1 MTREEL
7 IEKINECAN
16 MFDEIYERGILS
28 VKDHK
33 IHCTDEAFLELAD
46 GHELT
51 IVDRGGGE
59 YPYKIQTKIGEL
71 TLFSVGTEEDVE
83 RIKNELQGGNKNE
96 NQKNTKP
103 AQAGF

>member
-16 MFDEIYERGILS
+16 VFDEIYKRGILS
-28 VKDHK
+28 VLNHE

-51 IVDRGGGE
+51 IVDRGRGR

-71 TLFSVGTEEDVE
+71 TLFSIGTEEDVE
-83 RIKNELQGGNKNE
+83 RIKKRI
-96 NQKNTKP
+96 
-103 AQAGF
+103 AGRQMKLWGAEK

>member
-16 MFDEIYERGILS
+16 VFDEIYKRGILS
-28 VKDHK
+28 ISPLDHEV
-33 IHCTDEAFLELAD
+33 HCTVEAFLELAD

-51 IVDRGGGE
+51 IVDRRRGK

-71 TLFSVGTEEDVE
+71 TLFSIGTKEDVE
-83 RIKNELQGGNKNE
+83 RIKNELKLE
-96 NQKNTKP
+96 
-103 AQAGF
+103 

>member
-16 MFDEIYERGILS
+16 MFDEIYKRGILS
-28 VKDHK
+28 VTNHE

-51 IVDRGGGE
+51 IVDRGRGK

-71 TLFSVGTEEDVE
+71 TLFSIGTEEDVE
-83 RIKNELQGGNKNE
+83 RIKNELQLE
-96 NQKNTKP
+96 
-103 AQAGF
+103 

>member
-16 MFDEIYERGILS
+16 MFDEIYKRGILS
-28 VKDHK
+28 VIDHE

-51 IVDRGGGE
+51 IVDRGRGK

-71 TLFSVGTEEDVE
+71 TLFSIGTEEDVE
-83 RIKNELQGGNKNE
+83 RIKNELQGVKS
-96 NQKNTKP
+96 K
-103 AQAGF
+103 

>member
-16 MFDEIYERGILS
+16 MFDEIYKRGILS
-28 VKDHK
+28 VLNHE

-51 IVDRGGGE
+51 IVDRGRGN

-71 TLFSVGTEEDVE
+71 TLFSIGTEEDVE
-83 RIKNELQGGNKNE
+83 RIKNELQGGK
-96 NQKNTKP
+96 
-103 AQAGF
+103 

>member
-16 MFDEIYERGILS
+16 MFDEIYKRGILS
-28 VKDHK
+28 VLDHE
-33 IHCTDEAFLELAD
+33 IHCTNEAFLELAD

-51 IVDRGGGE
+51 IVDRGRGK

-71 TLFSVGTEEDVE
+71 TLFSIGTKEDVE
-83 RIKNELQGGNKNE
+83 RIKNELQGVKS
-96 NQKNTKP
+96 K
-103 AQAGF
+103 

>member
-1 MTREEL
+1 MATNETIEGGIKMTREEL

-16 MFDEIYERGILS
+16 MFDEIYKRGILS
-28 VKDHK
+28 VTNHE

-51 IVDRGGGE
+51 IVDRGRGR

-71 TLFSVGTEEDVE
+71 TLFSIGTEEDVE
-83 RIKNELQGGNKNE
+83 RIKNELQGMKNK
-96 NQKNTKP
+96 
-103 AQAGF
+103 

>member
-16 MFDEIYERGILS
+16 MFDEIYKRGILS
-28 VKDHK
+28 VNDHK

-46 GHELT
+46 GRELT
-51 IVDRGGGE
+51 IVDRGRGK

-71 TLFSVGTEEDVE
+71 TLFSIGTKEDVE
-83 RIKNELQGGNKNE
+83 RIKNELQGVKS
-96 NQKNTKP
+96 K
-103 AQAGF
+103 

>member
-16 MFDEIYERGILS
+16 MFDEIYKRGILS
-28 VKDHK
+28 VTDHE

-51 IVDRGGGE
+51 IVDRGRGR
-59 YPYKIQTKIGEL
+59 YPYKIQAKIGEL
-71 TLFSVGTEEDVE
+71 TLFSIGTEEDVE
-83 RIKNELQGGNKNE
+83 RIKNELQGVKS
-96 NQKNTKP
+96 K
-103 AQAGF
+103 

>member
-16 MFDEIYERGILS
+16 MFDEIYKRGILS
-28 VKDHK
+28 ISALDHE

-51 IVDRGGGE
+51 IVDRGRGK

-71 TLFSVGTEEDVE
+71 TLFSIGTEEDVE
-83 RIKNELQGGNKNE
+83 RIKNELHGGR
-96 NQKNTKP
+96 
-103 AQAGF
+103 

>member
-16 MFDEIYERGILS
+16 MFDEIYKRGILS
-28 VKDHK
+28 VTNHE

-51 IVDRGGGE
+51 IVDRGRGK
-59 YPYKIQTKIGEL
+59 YPYKIQTIIGEL
-71 TLFSVGTEEDVE
+71 TLFSIGTEEDVE
-83 RIKNELQGGNKNE
+83 RIKNELQLE
-96 NQKNTKP
+96 
-103 AQAGF
+103 